1 MKSGLNSDFYYP
13 IIKFIANYG
22 LIIGGL
28 FILLFGL
35 LAMNKAKTQMDITTE
50 GRKVM
55 VEVIESPPD
64 CERIG
69 RRGGFAKLKFNGKVF
84 NKKTGHKFCSLVEGK
99 KKITMLTNAEKSKI
113 IFLNEYEKE
122 NNWIAGIGLCL
133 FGIVIA
139 YKGWKQE

>member
-1 MKSGLNSDFYYP
+1 
-13 IIKFIANYG
+13 
-22 LIIGGL
+22 
-28 FILLFGL
+28 
-35 LAMNKAKTQMDITTE
+35 MNKAKTQMDITTE

-55 VEVIESPPD
+55 VDIIESPPD

-122 NNWIAGIGLCL
+122 HNWIAGIGLCL

-139 YKGWKQE
+139 YKGWKQK